1 MGSGGFQLGRVM
13 ITPGH
18 AERADAGLAQIAAL
32 LARAGPRAARLAG
45 RGPALTPSDV
55 IRCLPDALGER
66 SQGVSELD
74 LPFVLYDADPAR

>member
-1 MGSGGFQLGRVM
+1 MG
-13 ITPGH
+13 
-18 AERADAGLAQIAAL
+18 DALTGVCASLMAHGLDASE
-32 LARAGPRAARLAG
+32 AGSVGLYLTGRAARLAG

-66 SQGVSELD
+66 SVGVSDLD